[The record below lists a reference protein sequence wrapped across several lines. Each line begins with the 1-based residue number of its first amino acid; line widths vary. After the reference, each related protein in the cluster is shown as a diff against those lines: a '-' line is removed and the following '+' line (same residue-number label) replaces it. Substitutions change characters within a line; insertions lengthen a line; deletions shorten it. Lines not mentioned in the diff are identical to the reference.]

1 MKHLLIF
8 SIALSLVSPIRAE
21 DAVILQKNS
30 PAPFTGILMDNTMV
44 NDLRRAVIERD
55 GLTSINESLKRSMA
69 LQDDIIARQLTQKG
83 ILLEQNDKL
92 AVRLGESQS
101 MGTWERA
108 GFITIGIL
116 ASGVAALAFKK
127 IY

>member
-1 MKHLLIF
+1 MNRLLI
-8 SIALSLVSPIRAE
+8 SLIALSLVSNSFAQ
-21 DAVILQKNS
+21 DAVVLNTGDK
-30 PAPFTGILMDNTMV
+30 APFTGILITNSQV

-101 MGTWERA
+101 MGTWERV
-108 GFITIGIL
+108 GFVVMGIA